1 MRMIITGKN
10 TPTMT
15 PIMMGVEFELEGS
28 GCVCVYYIHMY
39 KGECTCGS
47 MSAKIN
53 TFV

>member
-1 MRMIITGKN
+1 MRMIITGK
-10 TPTMT
+10 TTTIMAPT
-15 PIMMGVEFELEGS
+15 MMGVEFELEEVA
-28 GCVCVYYIHMY
+28 VCVYYIHMY